1 MTRGMAMDSIPM
13 QTETPILASGLTTI
27 GLFHSYGDFSSHPMA
42 LKCKGYFQSVADCSK
57 SSAA

>member
-1 MTRGMAMDSIPM
+1 MDSIPM